1 MIRHFFLD
9 KTNSIIKKS
18 EQNLGLNPILNV
30 CYGANTMRGLI
41 HFSLEEIKRFLDDKT
56 FADRNKLTFTLKMT
70 NCFSVDGVPHNKPL
84 VKGVDGP
91 THRATSFDLMLFKL
105 PYHFDAGRG
114 FDYISDMWVH
124 DNKSFN
130 TNGSNWYCRTTGI
143 LWDGE
148 LKPTVLK
155 DIEGGIYPQKFIEE
169 EYEKYI
175 NGENSIIVATQHF
188 DFGNENLSMNI
199 TDYIWSVIDNLND
212 DNFGLCLSF
221 TPKYENKESENIQ
234 YVGFFNDNTNTF
246 FHPYVEVLYDEYI
259 KDDRES
265 FTNGKDNRLYLYVS
279 DDGLP
284 TNLDEIPTCSIDNV
298 LFPVKQATKGIYY
311 AEIKASDASFI
322 DEAINYDTWS
332 KIALNGVKNDDVEME
347 FVVNP
352 KSRKISIGNN
362 SNIKQRYVPTFYGI
376 NDDET
381 ITQGEVREITVDFRE
396 QYNTDKKFLIDFAE
410 YRLYVKDG
418 NREIDVINYQPIE
431 KAFLNNFFMI
441 YTNDLIP
448 NQYYVDIKAQIGRET
463 KYYRAA
469 LRFKIVSNVTE
480 RYQ

>member
-1 MIRHFFLD
+1 
-9 KTNSIIKKS
+9 
-18 EQNLGLNPILNV
+18 
-30 CYGANTMRGLI
+30 
-41 HFSLEEIKRFLDDKT
+41 
-56 FADRNKLTFTLKMT
+56 
-70 NCFSVDGVPHNKPL
+70 
-84 VKGVDGP
+84 
-91 THRATSFDLMLFKL
+91 MLFKL

-124 DNKSFN
+124 DNKSFS
-130 TNGSNWYCRTTGI
+130 TNGSNWYCRNTGI
-143 LWDGE
+143 LWNGE
-148 LKPTVLK
+148 LKPTILK
-155 DIEGGIYPQKFIEE
+155 NIEGGIYPQKFIEE

-221 TPKYENKESENIQ
+221 TPKYENKESEDIQ

-246 FHPYVEVLYDEYI
+246 FHPYVEALYDEYI

-265 FTNGKDNRLYLYVS
+265 FTNGKNNRLYLYVS

-298 LFPVKQATKGIYY
+298 LFPVKQATKGVYY
-311 AEIKASDASFI
+311 AEIKASDASFT

-441 YTNDLIP
+441 YTDDLIP